1 MVANSYLKGKS
12 TLNQGDSVLVNM
24 RTAGLIWLSK
34 QQMEEC
40 AEDVIKKD
48 SGDCSEASIL
58 HKSAISMDNLGLKC

>member
-1 MVANSYLKGKS
+1 MANSYLKGKS

-34 QQMEEC
+34 QQMEET

-48 SGDCSEASIL
+48 SGDCSEGCTHCIN
-58 HKSAISMDNLGLKC
+58 HPFQWIT